1 MCILDLAIGGA
12 APSETELQISMKSV
26 AFYLNKEEYPLA
38 KASVNAMS
46 LHVLL
51 KRGNQDI
58 EGCIGNVNLF
68 DLSPYSGFYPHR

>member
-1 MCILDLAIGGA
+1 MRLLDLTVRDAE
-12 APSETELQISMKSV
+12 PSETELQISMKSV

-51 KRGNQDI
+51 KSGDQDVQ
-58 EGCIGNVNLF
+58 GCIGNVSLF
-68 DLSPYSGFYPHR
+68 DLSPYSGFYPLR